1 MKDSWIDAKGERML
15 ELLAQGSP
23 SRVIARQMGYQE
35 GTMRVY
41 LHKLYKR
48 IGVANKTEA
57 VIWYLGRNKAAA
69 APRPGVEHSAAPI
82 RASGNNDLFG
92 EMALH
97 EDLYLALGVM
107 SEFIGPY
114 GRRWEIAT
122 RLAGEDVEPGTHER
136 RDTARQLWRAL
147 MRGDGGYGKRLYD
160 VDEGARLAAD
170 APSEAVLLT
179 SLLVIGGFSSAA
191 ENVLNRLAQK
201 RKAGPG
207 VSAREVALVRALRD
221 AVEGSDANALA
232 ALYKAATESTP
243 NAAQRQTA
251 MVMLFQ
257 AYRLRKDVQ
266 RARQAANAIWAEAE
280 AARRELEAMG
290 DRPLAPATLVPMP
303 EKAGARPGAVKER
316 EKVAAA
322 R

>member
-1 MKDSWIDAKGERML
+1 MKDSWIDAKCERML

-57 VIWYLGRNKAAA
+57 VIWYLNRGKAAQA
-69 APRPGVEHSAAPI
+69 RPVVESSAPI
-82 RASGNNDLFG
+82 RASGNNDLLG
-92 EMALH
+92 EMALQ

-107 SEFIGPY
+107 SEFLGPY
-114 GRRWEIAT
+114 GRPWEIAT
-122 RLAGEDVEPGTHER
+122 RLNGDELDAAAIQR
-136 RDTARQLWRAL
+136 RDAARQLWRAL
-147 MRGDGGYGKRLYD
+147 LRGDGAYGKRLYD
-160 VDEGARLAAD
+160 VDEGASLLAD
-170 APSEAVLLT
+170 APSEAVILT

-191 ENVLNRLAQK
+191 ENLLGRLGQK
-201 RKAGPG
+201 RKGAA
-207 VSAREVALVRALRD
+207 SASLREVALVRALRD
-221 AVEGSDANALA
+221 AVEGGDPNGFV
-232 ALYKAATESTP
+232 ALYKAATES
-243 NAAQRQTA
+243 AGSASQRQAA

-257 AYRLRKDVQ
+257 AYRQRKDTA

-303 EKAGARPGAVKER
+303 EKTAVRPAVLKER
-316 EKVAAA
+316 EKITTA

>member
-1 MKDSWIDAKGERML
+1 MKDSWLDTKGERML

-57 VIWYLGRNKAAA
+57 VIWYLSRNKGAAS
-69 APRPGVEHSAAPI
+69 PRPAEHAATPI

-92 EMALH
+92 EMALQ
-97 EDLYLALGVM
+97 EGLYLALGVM
-107 SEFIGPY
+107 SEFLGPY
-114 GRRWEIAT
+114 GRPWEIAT
-122 RLAGEDVEPGTHER
+122 RLNGDEPDAASHER

-147 MRGDGGYGKRLYD
+147 LRGDGAYGKRLYD

-170 APSEAVLLT
+170 SPSDALLLT

-191 ENVLNRLAQK
+191 ENLLGNLGQK
-201 RKAGPG
+201 RKGPVS
-207 VSAREVALVRALRD
+207 VSARELALVRALRD
-221 AVEGSDANALA
+221 AVEAGDANGLA
-232 ALYKAATESTP
+232 TLYKSATESGSSP
-243 NAAQRQTA
+243 AQRQAA

-257 AYRLRKDVQ
+257 AYRLRKDVA

-290 DRPLAPATLVPMP
+290 DRPLAPATVVPMP
-303 EKAGARPGAVKER
+303 DKSIARAGTARDREKAP
-316 EKVAAA
+316 AA

>member
-1 MKDSWIDAKGERML
+1 MKDSRLDTKSERML

-57 VIWYLGRNKAAA
+57 VIWYLGRAKAAQPRVA
-69 APRPGVEHSAAPI
+69 AESNAPI
-82 RASGNNDLFG
+82 RAPGNNDLFA
-92 EMALH
+92 EMALQ

-107 SEFIGPY
+107 SEFLGPY
-114 GRRWEIAT
+114 GRPWEIAT
-122 RLAGEDVEPGTHER
+122 RLGGEELDAAAHQR

-147 MRGDGGYGKRLYD
+147 LRGDGAYGKRLYD
-160 VDEGARLAAD
+160 ADEGAGMAAE
-170 APSEAVLLT
+170 APSEAILLT
-179 SLLVIGGFSSAA
+179 GLLVIGGFSSAA
-191 ENVLNRLAQK
+191 ENLLNRLSQK
-201 RKAGPG
+201 RKGGPG
-207 VSAREVALVRALRD
+207 VSAREIALVRSLRD
-221 AVEGSDANALA
+221 AVESADAAA
-232 ALYKAATESTP
+232 FGALYKSATESGSS
-243 NAAQRQTA
+243 AAQRQTA
-251 MVMLFQ
+251 MVMLYQ
-257 AYRLRKDVQ
+257 AYRLRKDVL

-290 DRPLAPATLVPMP
+290 DRPLAPATLVPLP
-303 EKAGARPGAVKER
+303 EKAGARQAAARER
-316 EKVAAA
+316 EKVAAT

>member
-1 MKDSWIDAKGERML
+1 MKESWLDAKSERML

-57 VIWYLGRNKAAA
+57 VIWYLGRAKAAQPRA
-69 APRPGVEHSAAPI
+69 AAESTAPI

-92 EMALH
+92 EMALQ

-107 SEFIGPY
+107 GEFLGPY
-114 GRRWEIAT
+114 GRSWEIAA
-122 RLAGEDVEPGTHER
+122 RLNGDEIDTTALER

-147 MRGDGGYGKRLYD
+147 LRGDGGCGKRLFD
-160 VDEGARLAAD
+160 IDEGARMAAD

-179 SLLVIGGFSSAA
+179 SLLVIGGFTSAA
-191 ENVLNRLAQK
+191 ENVLARLGQK
-201 RKAGPG
+201 RKGGPAA
-207 VSAREVALVRALRD
+207 SLREIALVRSLRE
-221 AVEGSDANALA
+221 AVESGDVAALG
-232 ALYKAATESTP
+232 ALYKAATDSGVTAP
-243 NAAQRQTA
+243 QRQAA
-251 MVMLFQ
+251 MVMLFH
-257 AYRLRKDVQ
+257 AYRLRKDHT
-266 RARQAANAIWAEAE
+266 RARQTANAVWAEAE
-280 AARRELEAMG
+280 SARRELEAMG
-290 DRPLAPATLVPMP
+290 DRPLAPATLVPLP
-303 EKAGARPGAVKER
+303 EKAGARQAAARER
-316 EKVAAA
+316 EKVAAT